1 VDCHQTAYFLPRTW
15 DTIVGNNQAD
25 PRPVGHDPTT
35 VLVSKQFSLK
45 SRIHSARVAFL
56 LLSFLCTK
64 SLVEGLSELGED
76 EKFLI
81 FDAYLKL
88 EEYQDPSF
96 WTGDRIRKWKV
107 FETIIG
113 LIRNDSMSLKDP
125 IPRKAMLEF
134 YSVIQRNL
142 PGPHAYFGWRKNFR
156 VRNFLVRRNRA
167 LDRKAPPKRFVGV
180 GYRDKGNAGDSAYD
194 ASPSWQEVA
203 CAVISDSFPSQRKLQ
218 PVKYWSELNKR
229 ERIFLR

>member
-45 SRIHSARVAFL
+45 SRIHSARTAFL

-142 PGPHAYFGWRKNFR
+142 PGPHAYFGWRKKLQSQKLPCKEESSSR
-156 VRNFLVRRNRA
+156 QKSSTKTVCRGWL
-167 LDRKAPPKRFVGV
+167 PG
-180 GYRDKGNAGDSAYD
+180 
-194 ASPSWQEVA
+194 
-203 CAVISDSFPSQRKLQ
+203 QRKC
-218 PVKYWSELNKR
+218 R
-229 ERIFLR
+229 